1 MMKGDKHLLL
11 LIVVAVFF
19 IGFRVYNIENPFST
33 NGIDEGIHLLQAKM
47 VDHGYNLYTD
57 LKSDQAPVAILTFS
71 LMHNSVIE
79 SRMLSFTLFGMAAAT
94 SSFIAYLI
102 KSKQAGV
109 YTLLILSLDFTLLR
123 ESRLASLDLFSAAL
137 LTLGVLCLLLYIKR
151 EYWQLLVVGAIL
163 ISLSCL
169 AKMLAIPSAIL
180 ISIWLAYTLLKNR
193 KYTLLTAYIL
203 GGLIPI
209 ALLLLLFS
217 PEMLIEGLIVRQTHR
232 LYEWGTKASIFL
244 FIGPSFVYLAA
255 LRRWDFRDKQIILL
269 VLWLLP
275 TFIFIIAQGLTFQHH
290 FAYAAFPAAIL
301 ASIAIASWPKK
312 ERRALLASFVAIN
325 AVLGPA
331 LIISA
336 PTDMAY
342 QVADTIEDI
351 TLEDTVIIVG
361 NPLVTV
367 LADRLAPPNMT
378 NLAYYHYPPT
388 TTGNIS
394 YWLKN
399 KDVAVVGLYWKL
411 AEMEKV
417 EQYLNHSDSY
427 VLYTQFQGKGQM
439 VFAGITPTFSTD
451 KYTLYVNSSLKPS
464 P

>member
-1 MMKGDKHLLL
+1 MKGDKHLLL
-11 LIVVAVFF
+11 LIVVALFF

-71 LMHNSVIE
+71 LMHESV
-79 SRMLSFTLFGMAAAT
+79 SAARMVSFTLFGLAAAA
-94 SSFIAYLI
+94 SACIAYLI
-102 KSKQAGV
+102 KGKQAGV

-137 LTLGVLCLLLYIKR
+137 LTLGVLCLLLYIQR
-151 EYWQLLVVGAIL
+151 DNWQLLIPGAIL
-163 ISLSCL
+163 IALSCL
-169 AKMLAIPSAIL
+169 AKMMAIPSAIL
-180 ISIWLAYTLLKNR
+180 ISVWLIHILLKNR
-193 KYTLLTAYIL
+193 KYTLLATYIL
-203 GGLIPI
+203 GGLIPV
-209 ALLLLLFS
+209 AVLLLLFS
-217 PEMLIEGLIVRQTHR
+217 PEMLIDGIIIRQTHR
-232 LYEWGTKASIFL
+232 LYDWETKASIFL

-255 LRRWDFRDKQIILL
+255 LRRWDYRDKQIILL

-275 TFIFIIAQGLTFQHH
+275 TFIFIMAQGLTFQHH

-301 ASIAIASWPKK
+301 ASMAIVSWPKK
-312 ERRALLASFVAIN
+312 KRRALLASFVAVN
-325 AVLGPA
+325 AALGPA
-331 LIISA
+331 LVISA

-342 QVADTIEDI
+342 QIADTIEDI
-351 TLEDTVIIVG
+351 TLEGTVIISG

-388 TTGNIS
+388 TSSNIT
-394 YWLKN
+394 YWLAN
-399 KDVAVVGLYWKL
+399 KEVAAVVLYWKL
-411 AEMEKV
+411 SEMEKV
-417 EQYLNHSDSY
+417 EQYLNRSDSY
-427 VLYTQFQGKGQM
+427 ELYTQIDGKGQM
-439 VFAGITPTFSTD
+439 VFEGITPTFLTD
-451 KYTLYVNSSLKPS
+451 RYTLYINSSLKPS